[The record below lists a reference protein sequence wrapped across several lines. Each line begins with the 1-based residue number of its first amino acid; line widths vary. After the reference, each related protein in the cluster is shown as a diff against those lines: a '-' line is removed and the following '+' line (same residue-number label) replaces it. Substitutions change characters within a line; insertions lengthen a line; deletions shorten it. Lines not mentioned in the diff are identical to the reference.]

1 MPMTIP
7 HRSTVLAEIAPIVPV
22 IRAALTFGLAGAKQY
37 FDEQHEDTPDP
48 SLAPDIV
55 RWHARRYLDNA
66 GHAVHDLSEDYERHP
81 LGNIGLML
89 AWRRFRFR
97 MRKVGDGQLPVPAS
111 TTQKQFYDQLCLEF
125 DHEDHGELRLMIL
138 WDTDKEYAQLISLRV
153 ALPRVGGDSR
163 ETTQEF
169 WSASI
174 LEEAATAA
182 GDDDLPIKLDD
193 GMGEKTG
200 Q

>member
-1 MPMTIP
+1 MTIP

-22 IRAALTFGLAGAKQY
+22 VRAALTTGLAGAKQY
-37 FDEQHEDTPDP
+37 FDEQHESTPDA

-66 GHAVHDLSEDYERHP
+66 GHAVHELAADYERHP

-89 AWRRFRFR
+89 VWGRFQFR

-111 TTQKQFYDQLCLEF
+111 TTQQQFYDQLCLEF
-125 DHEDHGELRLMIL
+125 DQEDPGDLRLMIL
-138 WDTDKEYAQLISLRV
+138 WDTDEEYTELISLRV
-153 ALPRVGGDSR
+153 ALPRVGGTSR

-182 GDDDLPIKLDD
+182 GEDDLPIELQH
-193 GMGEKTG
+193 GMGENTG